1 MKKILLGVFIFILI
15 ISCGENPETVVSKFI
30 DNVKEKKFDEASKY
44 SVNKDFTK
52 DLKLEYNNKMQQLFF
67 ETLFKNIKYEI
78 VGKEKQGD
86 VTIITVS
93 VENVDT
99 QKVFMMIF
107 QKLLKDTFS
116 QSNTPPIEEEFKKV
130 LESKEVPKAKNVT
143 KFVVVKT
150 KEGNKINVTAE
161 NIDVLFGKLN
171 TTLAN
176 LNTLGTD
183 GEEENDNEN
192 QILQEG
198 PNAGKDQKLTEPKL
212 DKKENN
218 IEARVKCLF

>member
-1 MKKILLGVFIFILI
+1 M
-15 ISCGENPETVVSKFI
+15 
-30 DNVKEKKFDEASKY
+30 
-44 SVNKDFTK
+44 NKDFTK

-212 DKKENN
+212 DKK
-218 IEARVKCLF
+218 

>member
-1 MKKILLGVFIFILI
+1 MRQNEIRLEQIMKKILLGVFIFILI

-107 QKLLKDTFS
+107 QKLLKDTFP
-116 QSNTPPIEEEFKKV
+116 QSTTPPIEEEFKKV

-212 DKKENN
+212 DKK
-218 IEARVKCLF
+218 

>member
-1 MKKILLGVFIFILI
+1 MKKILLGIFMFLLI

-150 KEGNKINVTAE
+150 KEVNKINVTAE

-212 DKKENN
+212 DKK
-218 IEARVKCLF
+218 

>member
-1 MKKILLGVFIFILI
+1 MKKILLGIFMFLLI

-143 KFVVVKT
+143 KFVVVK
-150 KEGNKINVTAE
+150 EGNKINVTAE

-212 DKKENN
+212 DKK
-218 IEARVKCLF
+218 

>member
-1 MKKILLGVFIFILI
+1 MKKLLVGILLLILTV
-15 ISCGENPETVVSKFI
+15 SCGNRAETVVSKFI

-212 DKKENN
+212 DKK
-218 IEARVKCLF
+218 

>member
-212 DKKENN
+212 DKK
-218 IEARVKCLF
+218 

>member
-1 MKKILLGVFIFILI
+1 MRQNEIRLEQIMKKILLGVFIFILI

-212 DKKENN
+212 DKK
-218 IEARVKCLF
+218 

>member
-116 QSNTPPIEEEFKKV
+116 QSNTPLIEEEFKKV

-212 DKKENN
+212 DKK
-218 IEARVKCLF
+218 

>member
-183 GEEENDNEN
+183 GKEENDNEN

-212 DKKENN
+212 DKK
-218 IEARVKCLF
+218 

>member
-183 GEEENDNEN
+183 GE
-192 QILQEG
+192 
-198 PNAGKDQKLTEPKL
+198 
-212 DKKENN
+212 KKMITKIRFFRRDRMPEKIRNLPSLSWIKN
-218 IEARVKCLF
+218 KII

>member
-30 DNVKEKKFDEASKY
+30 DNVKEKKFDEAYKY

-212 DKKENN
+212 DKK
-218 IEARVKCLF
+218 

>member
-198 PNAGKDQKLTEPKL
+198 PNAGKDKKLTEPKL
-212 DKKENN
+212 DKK
-218 IEARVKCLF
+218 

>member
-93 VENVDT
+93 VENV
-99 QKVFMMIF
+99 F
-107 QKLLKDTFS
+107 L
-116 QSNTPPIEEEFKKV
+116 
-130 LESKEVPKAKNVT
+130 
-143 KFVVVKT
+143 
-150 KEGNKINVTAE
+150 
-161 NIDVLFGKLN
+161 
-171 TTLAN
+171 
-176 LNTLGTD
+176 
-183 GEEENDNEN
+183 
-192 QILQEG
+192 
-198 PNAGKDQKLTEPKL
+198 
-212 DKKENN
+212 
-218 IEARVKCLF
+218 